1 MTITRAVRRAAA
13 ITLAASALAVG
24 VPGLATADPAP
35 NCTSADMA
43 GIMSGVGFA
52 MSGYL
57 YTHPDVN
64 DYLTSLRGLPKEQIR
79 AKVQD
84 YLAANPQ
91 VRDEIK
97 ALRQPANDFRSR
109 CDIPSAGIPA
119 GVPVPAGS

>member
-1 MTITRAVRRAAA
+1 M
-13 ITLAASALAVG
+13 LAASALAVG
-24 VPGLATADPAP
+24 VPGLAIADPAP

-43 GIMSGVGFA
+43 AIMSGVGFA
-52 MSGYL
+52 LSGYL

-64 DYLTSLRGLPKEQIR
+64 DYLTSLQGLPKEQIR

-91 VRDEIK
+91 VRDDIK
-97 ALRQPANDFRSR
+97 AIRQPANDFRSR
-109 CDIPSAGIPA
+109 CDISSAGIPA